1 MTIYLMLTAVIAGL
15 VQGTTGFGLGIV
27 MMLVLPFFYL

>member
-15 VQGTTGFGLGIV
+15 VQGTTGFGLG
-27 MMLVLPFFYL
+27 LTLSKRGKS